1 MSDRS
6 EQKADEEAEAEER
19 SAPAARVVHAAVA
32 EQGEDE
38 LERPI
43 ASLFWSG
50 FAAGIAMMASLWV
63 SGALRHSLP
72 DAPWADAV
80 VALGYPA
87 GFLIVILGRLQLF
100 TEHTAVAVL
109 PVVRAPTRRNLL
121 ALARLWCV
129 IFVANMLGVLIATG
143 LAVHAHIQPAETLA
157 GMIGVS
163 EKLLE
168 RPSVDTLLQ
177 AVPAGFLIASIAWI
191 RSAVNSGDFW
201 IVFAVTYVI
210 SLGGFA
216 HVVAGASEAFLLM
229 WAGRASVGWAL
240 GGFVLPALLGNIIG
254 GTGLFALLA
263 HAQVKN
269 EIRSR

>member
-1 MSDRS
+1 MSERHDDQR
-6 EQKADEEAEAEER
+6 DEEEEAEER

-38 LERPI
+38 LDRPA

-50 FAAGIAMMASLWV
+50 FAAGIAIMASLWV
-63 SGALRHSLP
+63 SGALRHYLP
-72 DAPWADAV
+72 EARWAEAV

-109 PVVRAPTRRNLL
+109 PVVRAPTGRNLL
-121 ALARLWCV
+121 LLARLWSV
-129 IFVANMLGVLIATG
+129 IFVANMLGTLIATA
-143 LAVHAHIQPAETLA
+143 LAVHAHLQPADTLA
-157 GMIGVS
+157 GMVTVS
-163 EKLLE
+163 EKLLA
-168 RPSVDTLLQ
+168 RTPLDTLMQ
-177 AVPAGFLIASIAWI
+177 AIPAGFLIASIAWI

-201 IVFAVTYVI
+201 IVFAVTYTI

-229 WAGRASVGWAL
+229 WAGQASLGWAI
-240 GGFVLPALLGNIIG
+240 GGFVLPALLGNILG

-263 HAQVKN
+263 HAQVRN
-269 EIRSR
+269 ELR

>member
-1 MSDRS
+1 MSDRHD
-6 EQKADEEAEAEER
+6 EQGEEQAEAEER

-38 LERPI
+38 LARPV

-50 FAAGIAMMASLWV
+50 FAAGIAIMASLWV
-63 SGALRHSLP
+63 SGALRHYLP
-72 DAPWADAV
+72 EADWAEPV
-80 VALGYPA
+80 IALGYPA

-109 PVVRAPTRRNLL
+109 PVVRAPTARNLL
-121 ALARLWCV
+121 ALARLWSV
-129 IFVANMLGVLIATG
+129 ILVANMLGALIATA
-143 LAVHAHIQPAETLA
+143 LAVHAHLQPSDTLA
-157 GMIGVS
+157 GMLGVS

-168 RPSVDTLLQ
+168 RRPIDTLMQ
-177 AVPAGFLIASIAWI
+177 AIPAGFLIASIAWI

-201 IVFAVTYVI
+201 IVFAVTYAI
-210 SLGGFA
+210 ALGGFA

-229 WAGRASVGWAL
+229 WAGQASVSWAL
-240 GGFVLPALLGNIIG
+240 GGFVLPALLGNILG

-269 EIRSR
+269 EIRD

>member
-1 MSDRS
+1 MSDRD
-6 EQKADEEAEAEER
+6 EQQAGEAAEAEER

-38 LERPI
+38 LARPV

-50 FAAGIAMMASLWV
+50 FAAGIAIMASLWV
-63 SGALRHSLP
+63 SGALRHYLP
-72 DAPWADAV
+72 EADWAEPV
-80 VALGYPA
+80 IALGYPA

-109 PVVRAPTRRNLL
+109 PVVRAPSARNLVS
-121 ALARLWCV
+121 LARLWSV
-129 IFVANMLGVLIATG
+129 IFVANMLGALIATA
-143 LAVHAHIQPAETLA
+143 LAVHAHLQPPDTLA
-157 GMIGVS
+157 GMIAVS

-168 RPSVDTLLQ
+168 RAPLDTLMQ
-177 AVPAGFLIASIAWI
+177 AIPAGFLIASIAWI

-201 IVFAVTYVI
+201 IVFAVTYAI

-229 WAGRASVGWAL
+229 WAGQASVGWAL
-240 GGFVLPALLGNIIG
+240 GGFVLPALLGNILG

-269 EIRSR
+269 EIKD